1 MKRIAAIAVIPLF
14 SACAG
19 GPFGPDL
26 AKMTAEQIKEASKV
40 RDAIVTCVEIGTPWG
55 KQRAVTMSVD
65 KGVIANGSVLVD
77 GECKATFQNGAT
89 APAKP
94 ATP

>member
-1 MKRIAAIAVIPLF
+1 MKELLLVCSLVLGG
-14 SACAG
+14 CAG

-40 RDAIVTCVEIGTPWG
+40 RDAVVTCVEIGTPWG

-65 KGVIANGSVLVD
+65 KGVIGNGQVTVD
-77 GECKATFQNGAT
+77 GECKATFGNDT
-89 APAKP
+89 RKP
-94 ATP
+94 AP

>member
-1 MKRIAAIAVIPLF
+1 MKTLLPICLLLGG
-14 SACAG
+14 CAG

-65 KGVIANGSVLVD
+65 KGVVVNGTVTVEGD
-77 GECKATFQNGAT
+77 CKAVFGNT
-89 APAKP
+89 
-94 ATP
+94 ATPPKPTP

>member
-1 MKRIAAIAVIPLF
+1 MKTMLCVL
-14 SACAG
+14 SLMLGGCAG

-26 AKMTAEQIKEASKV
+26 AKMTAEQIKEAAKV

-65 KGVIANGSVLVD
+65 KGVVANGTVTVD
-77 GECKATFQNGAT
+77 SECKAVFGNQS
-89 APAKP
+89 KP
-94 ATP
+94 